1 MLLTNTRIGQ
11 ILSRYKSGP
20 LPKPFK
26 ILPTL
31 PHWEDIIEVTEPQK
45 WTPNAVYQATRI
57 FSSSKPAVCQKFME
71 IVVLDK
77 VREDIYENKKLNVH
91 LFNSLKKSLY
101 KPRAFF
107 LGFLFPLLS
116 SGCTVREAHIVSAVL
131 ARVSV
136 PVLHSAAAL
145 KGITE
150 MYVLSLPRFDRNMAD
165 EIVALPRRPL
175 LALRVVELPTSSSRP
190 CWRRS
195 TLCLTRSLI
204 RSSSTFSGSGV
215 WTRRPSRRVSRSL
228 EIWSGRCLLFST
240 RVCWLLH
247 RDTRTT

>member
-1 MLLTNTRIGQ
+1 MSVSTSQPRSSSLTGPRIGQ

-31 PHWEDIIEVTEPQK
+31 PHWEDIVEVTEPQK

-57 FSSSKPAVCQKFME
+57 FSASKPAVCQKFME

-91 LFNSLKKSLY
+91 LFNALKKSLY

-116 SGCTVREAHIVSAVL
+116 SGCTIREAHIVSAVL

-150 MYVLSLPRFDRNMAD
+150 MCVKFSARTVRNCTDMVL
-165 EIVALPRRPL
+165 VPL
-175 LALRVVELPTSSSRP
+175 KKPPLEPRVVDLPTSSSRL

-195 TLCLTRSLI
+195 TPCRTRLLI
-204 RSSSTFSGSGV
+204 RS
-215 WTRRPSRRVSRSL
+215 
-228 EIWSGRCLLFST
+228 FST
-240 RVCWLLH
+240 S
-247 RDTRTT
+247 